1 MNRIKNVLQNYILPF
16 IMLTAGAIIA
26 ALALEEFLVPF
37 TILDGGV
44 VGVSMILNQLTGIK
58 LGLFTIVLNIPFLL
72 VGWKRMGTAFLVRA
86 LYSMVVFSVFL
97 GLFEELPALTDQEIL
112 VIAFGGFTL
121 GVGVGLILRNGGC
134 LDGTEIVALI
144 LSKNLSLSVGQ
155 IVLIF
160 NVIIYGAAG
169 LLFGLDRALYSLLTY
184 FITSKIIDMVEN
196 GLDQGKAAMIITDD
210 GRRIADQIYRKM
222 GRTCTLMDGYGLV
235 SGKKMVM
242 YCVITRLE
250 IPTLKSIIK
259 EADRSAFVAISDV
272 GEILGH
278 HIKDTSEADSLIVAS
293 MTEEKT
299 GSPFRN

>member
-1 MNRIKNVLQNYILPF
+1 MDSVKKVFLNYIMPF
-16 IMLTAGAIIA
+16 MLLTAGAVIA

-44 VGVSMILNQLTGIK
+44 VGISMILNQLTGIK
-58 LGLFTIVLNIPFLL
+58 LGIFTIVLNIPFLII
-72 VGWKRMGTAFLVRA
+72 GWKRMGTSFLVKA
-86 LYSMVVFSVFL
+86 LYSMVIFSVFL
-97 GLFEELPALTDQEIL
+97 GVFEELPALTDQEIL

-144 LSKNLSLSVGQ
+144 LSRNLSLSVGQ

-184 FITSKIIDMVEN
+184 FITSKVIDMVEN

-222 GRTCTLMDGYGLV
+222 GRTCTILDGYGLV
-235 SGKKMVM
+235 SGKKMVL
-242 YCVITRLE
+242 YCVITRIE
-250 IPTLKSIIK
+250 ISTLKSIIRD
-259 EADRSAFVAISDV
+259 ADRSAFVAISDV

-278 HIKDTSEADSLIVAS
+278 HIKDTSEADSLIVSAADR
-293 MTEEKT
+293 EL
-299 GSPFRN
+299 P